1 MKIVLTI
8 CSFEK
13 DKNEKI
19 LPAIERYTHPRIK
32 EVNEIAINENLPFYI
47 LSGKFGLL
55 KSTSLIPWYDKLL
68 EHEDLNSMVP
78 LLVEQL
84 VKEKISKIHFY
95 GKSKSASGW
104 GAYYDLIELA
114 CEKLGIKL
122 NVFEI

>member
-8 CSFEK
+8 CSLEK
-13 DKNEKI
+13 DNSMED
-19 LPAIERYTHPRIK
+19 LPAKIRYTNPRIK

-68 EHEDLNSMVP
+68 EHEDVKSMVP

-104 GAYYDLIELA
+104 GAYYDLLELA
-114 CEKLGIKL
+114 CEKLMIKL
-122 NVFEI
+122 TVFEI

>member
-68 EHEDLNSMVP
+68 ESEDVNSMVP